1 MPRQTNGKSPG
12 RPLWDRQHNCG
23 VEWEEWGYPHN
34 ILPRARPY
42 SIDQPGVYTS
52 NSTLYFIR
60 NCPKWRQIQVHLPV
74 GHVPLDSPNRES
86 IINPS

>member
-1 MPRQTNGKSPG
+1 MIREREREIDSERKRGGEKMPRQTNGKSPG

-60 NCPKWRQIQVHLPV
+60 NCPKW
-74 GHVPLDSPNRES
+74 
-86 IINPS
+86 